1 MKNAYIKTWFKD
13 YWDIFCNEFKQILA
27 DEGVMIIF
35 VVAGLIYPLLYNFV
49 YYGGI
54 INDTPVA
61 VVDLASCKE
70 SRRFTREMDATREIR
85 IAAKCMNMEE
95 AKGLLQKR
103 IVKGIVYFP
112 ADYGTKLARHEQAH
126 ISVYCD
132 MSAFLYC
139 KNDLIG
145 SNMVMLHEIRE
156 LQLEDFKAKG
166 LTDEAASQQVL
177 PLGYED
183 NKPYNPQANYS
194 FFLITAI
201 MLIMIQQIM
210 YYGMS
215 VLTGTNREENRSFAS
230 LPDQLQGHGRV
241 RIVLG
246 RGTAYW
252 LLFMGIGT
260 YIAIISPAIFGHAQ
274 RGNFWDVFNMLA
286 LFMLDCV
293 FFSMVWSTFITR
305 RETVFVLL
313 LVVPIVAFFLTG
325 VAWPYYA
332 FPKFWKYFSYIFP
345 TTFGTK
351 AYISLSVAGGDM
363 SIAKEMIE
371 YITWQTMIYFFFACA
386 CVHLENWVLH
396 HKEELKEKR
405 DDARRRRGIDI
416 EGDIKMI
423 EGENEI

>member
-1 MKNAYIKTWFKD
+1 MKNTYLKTWFKD
-13 YWDIFCNEFKQILA
+13 WWDIFCNEFKQILA

-35 VVAGLIYPLLYNFV
+35 VVAGLIYPILYNFV

-54 INDTPVA
+54 INDTPMA

-70 SRRFTREMDATREIR
+70 SRRFIREMDATREVK

-95 AKGLLQKR
+95 AKDLLAKR
-103 IVKGIVYFP
+103 KVNGIIYFP
-112 ADYGTKLARHEQAH
+112 ADYGEKMARHEQAYV
-126 ISVYCD
+126 SVYCD

-145 SNMVMLHEIRE
+145 TNMVMIHEMRE
-156 LQLEDFKAKG
+156 LQLDRFKEKG

-177 PLGYED
+177 PMGYDD
-183 NKPYNPQANYS
+183 NKPFNPQANYS
-194 FFLITAI
+194 FFLITGI

-215 VLTGTNREENRSFAS
+215 VLVGTNREENRSFAS
-230 LPDQLQGHGRV
+230 LPDKLEGHGRV

-246 RGTAYW
+246 RGAAYW
-252 LLFMGIGT
+252 LLFMGIGI
-260 YIAIISPAIFGHAQ
+260 YIAIISPAMFGHAQ
-274 RGNFWDVFNMLA
+274 RGSFQDVFFMLA
-286 LFMLDCV
+286 LFVLDCV

-313 LVVPIVAFFLTG
+313 LVVPIIAFFLTG
-325 VAWPYYA
+325 IAWPYYS

-351 AYISLSVAGGDM
+351 AYISLSAAGGDM
-363 SIAKEMIE
+363 SIASEMMKN
-371 YITWQTMIYFFFACA
+371 ITIQTMIYFFLACA

-396 HKEELKEKR
+396 HKEEIKER
-405 DDARRRRGIDI
+405 QEEILRRRGIDVEGDKRLI
-416 EGDIKMI
+416 EG
-423 EGENEI
+423 